1 MSYLYR
7 HSTSASTARTHST
20 AKKRWLAVTAKIGT
34 DPRMPD
40 EWHHRTDKLRT
51 TTITWEVG
59 CIVVF
64 VASALQQQKPL
75 APCTISTY
83 LSGVR
88 KYLENEGVDT
98 RLMNKSPYMR
108 NTKQGLSQYY
118 RAYSNRITGDRER
131 LPVTAKMIR
140 NYYAPHA
147 ANPTIAQRAVY
158 IAMLIGVTDVA
169 RESEYLQTPNVTHVL
184 TTSRVVFETDDGKVI
199 PAHQCINTPVYEWP
213 QRHCTLKQE
222 E

>member
-1 MSYLYR
+1 MPINRSLVPLGITKSQSATTCLTASLHTVSYLYR

-20 AKKRWLAVTAKIGT
+20 AEKRWLAVTAKIGT

-98 RLMNKSPYMR
+98 SNGQNDPKLLRSAR
-108 NTKQGLSQYY
+108 SQ
-118 RAYSNRITGDRER
+118 SNHCPKRSLHRHVDWRHGRGPRIGIPTNPER
-131 LPVTAKMIR
+131 HTC
-140 NYYAPHA
+140 
-147 ANPTIAQRAVY
+147 
-158 IAMLIGVTDVA
+158 
-169 RESEYLQTPNVTHVL
+169 
-184 TTSRVVFETDDGKVI
+184 
-199 PAHQCINTPVYEWP
+199 AHHEPRSV
-213 QRHCTLKQE
+213 
-222 E
+222 